1 MGENQVPT
9 PPLST
14 GKSLANSAADPVPAT
29 AVRDQLTR
37 VVNSPGFV
45 TSARLCRFLTHVVN
59 RTIDGD
65 IDSLKEFSIAME
77 VFDRTSKYDPN
88 IDAIVRVEARRLR
101 AKLKAY
107 YEEGQGMVDRV
118 LIGLRPGNYVPIFR
132 WLDSQPA
139 KHREEIGAA
148 QPSGRICIAVL
159 PFVNM
164 SPEPEQDYFCDGISE
179 EITNSLTQI
188 SGLNVIAR
196 TSAFHFKG
204 ANIDIRE
211 VGQRLGANLVI
222 EGSVRKAGEQLRITA
237 QAIQTDSGHH
247 IWSET
252 FRRELRDVF
261 AIQEEIAK
269 SVADLLRLHTPEVEE
284 PVRFSPPDL
293 DAYTRYLRARFLI
306 HQQSP
311 ETLHAALEQ
320 LRRLTETYPDY
331 ALAYSGMA
339 AASGLLAQFGVVS
352 GRDVY
357 PDVKAN
363 AERGYALDPESGD
376 TCTVLGALRAWFE
389 HRWDEAEKLYDRALK
404 LQPSHASAHMFRAM
418 ALLCRGD
425 ISAAESGLRRSTE
438 LDPLSASDCARMA
451 YLHYVKGDYS
461 SSAEHLRQSFE
472 LDQDYPEAR
481 LYEGLVHFQQQRYD
495 AVIQCLSLST
505 SPLDIGLLAA
515 AHAREGSLSR
525 AKERIERL
533 HQLAGRQYVTPLA
546 EGFAAVGMGDFD
558 LALHCLDEAINHK
571 TNFVNLLAVEPFF
584 HPLRSDPRF
593 AKLLKKL
600 NLSH

>member
-1 MGENQVPT
+1 MGERSKCQRRPCH
-9 PPLST
+9 P

-29 AVRDQLTR
+29 AIRDQLAR

-45 TSARLCRFLTHVVN
+45 SSARLCRFLTHIVN

-77 VFDRTSKYDPN
+77 VFDRTSEYDPN

-107 YEEGQGMVDRV
+107 YEEGQGTVDPV
-118 LIGLRPGNYVPIFR
+118 LIGLRPGSYVPVFR
-132 WLDSQPA
+132 WLD
-139 KHREEIGAA
+139 A
-148 QPSGRICIAVL
+148 QPPSIAKRLEPHPAGPYIVAVL

-179 EITNSLTQI
+179 EITNSLTRV

-211 VGQRLGANLVI
+211 VGQRLGADLVI

-237 QAIQTDSGHH
+237 QAIQTESGHH
-247 IWSET
+247 VWSET
-252 FRRELRDVF
+252 FRRELQDVF
-261 AIQEEIAK
+261 AIQEEIAQ
-269 SVADLLRLHTPEVEE
+269 SVADILRLHMPEVQG
-284 PVRFSPPDL
+284 PVRPSPPDL
-293 DAYTRYLRARFLI
+293 EAYTRYLRARFLI

-339 AASGLLAQFGVVS
+339 AASGLLAQFGMVS

-357 PDVKAN
+357 PEVKAN

-389 HRWDEAEKLYDRALK
+389 HRWGEADRMYDRALK
-404 LQPSHASAHMFRAM
+404 LQPSHAPAHMFRAM
-418 ALLCRGD
+418 ALLCQGD
-425 ISAAESGLRRSTE
+425 IDAAESGLRRSTE

-451 YLHYVKGDYS
+451 YLHYVKGDYP
-461 SSAEHLRQSFE
+461 SAAENLRQSFE
-472 LDQDYPEAR
+472 LDRDYPEAR
-481 LYEGLVHFQQQRYD
+481 LYEGLLHFQQQRYD
-495 AVIQCLSLST
+495 AVIQCLSTSA

-515 AHAREGSLSR
+515 AHAQEGSLSR
-525 AKERIERL
+525 AEECIERL

-546 EGFAAVGMGDFD
+546 ESFAAVGMGDFD
-558 LALHCLDEAINHK
+558 LALQSLDEAINHK
-571 TNFVNLLAVEPFF
+571 TNFVNLLAIEPFF
-584 HPLRSDPRF
+584 HPLHIDRRF